1 MSIVCVLGQVCVG
14 EWLSDGKNL
23 KYHILNRTVVWEL
36 AKVDRRGVPS
46 W

>member
-23 KYHILNRTVVWEL
+23 KYHILNRTVVQEL
-36 AKVDRRGVPS
+36 AKVDGRGVPS